1 VSDRGGARAEP
12 LFRDEAGGHRWQR
25 VPPNE
30 KRDRVHTSTITVA
43 VLPEPT
49 AVEVRVAER
58 DLEWSTYYGTGPGG
72 QKRNKTES
80 TVLLTHRPSGLQ
92 VRCET
97 SRSQSQNRVAAVP
110 QGLFLELL
118 MAASAALSAGRTA

>member
-12 LFRDEAGGHRWQR
+12 LFRDEAGGHRRQR

-49 AVEVRVAER
+49 EVEVRVAER
-58 DLEWSTYYGTGPGG
+58 DLEWSTCPIVRVDGAADAPAVGVAGAV
-72 QKRNKTES
+72 RDLAVAVAES
-80 TVLLTHRPSGLQ
+80 GCGAGIVAR
-92 VRCET
+92 
-97 SRSQSQNRVAAVP
+97 AAV
-110 QGLFLELL
+110 G
-118 MAASAALSAGRTA
+118 AGGGAGW